1 MGDVTTD
8 ASKKLA
14 GYIFQIQ
21 RALYRILKSD
31 ASNLVIGIET
41 DDDVVEIS
49 SDDSS
54 LLTVTLEQDKH
65 SINPTKNPYQDSS
78 KNLWHTFHI
87 WLDSMEKMQQIYS
100 KINYCLVTNSLVN
113 EKSLAYALSEAIK
126 EDDIDKCI
134 LLMRK
139 IADES
144 EDGVGNSR
152 IIKTVL
158 AYSEEKIK
166 FLIRN
171 LELKDC

>member
-54 LLTVTLEQDKH
+54 VLTVTLEQDKH
-65 SINPTKNPYQDSS
+65 
-78 KNLWHTFHI
+78 
-87 WLDSMEKMQQIYS
+87 
-100 KINYCLVTNSLVN
+100 
-113 EKSLAYALSEAIK
+113 
-126 EDDIDKCI
+126 
-134 LLMRK
+134 
-139 IADES
+139 
-144 EDGVGNSR
+144 
-152 IIKTVL
+152 
-158 AYSEEKIK
+158 
-166 FLIRN
+166 
-171 LELKDC
+171 